1 MELTEKLI
9 SQTNPLKMENE
20 KALFQVIT
28 GGPLK
33 VTGPFQITGSDGE
46 IIEKE
51 EPVYLCRCGKSSNK
65 PFCNGAHK
73 RIGFSE

>member
-1 MELTEKLI
+1 
-9 SQTNPLKMENE
+9 MENE

-33 VTGPFQITGSDGE
+33 VTGPIQITGPDGC

-51 EPVYLCRCGKSSNK
+51 EPVYLCRCGKSSEK
-65 PFCNGAHK
+65 PFCDGTHK